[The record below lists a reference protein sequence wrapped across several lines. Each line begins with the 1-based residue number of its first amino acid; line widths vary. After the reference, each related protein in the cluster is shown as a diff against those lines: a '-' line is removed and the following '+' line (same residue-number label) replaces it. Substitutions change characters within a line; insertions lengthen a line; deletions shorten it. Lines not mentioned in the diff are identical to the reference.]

1 MSEKILIVGMGN
13 LLYKDEGV
21 GIHVIQ
27 EMKKMTLPA
36 HIELLDIGTFTMDL
50 PSYLEGV
57 KKMIVI
63 DAMKAGGECGTV
75 YKCKPEDLIP
85 KGEEPISL
93 HEIGLLESLGMAKKM
108 GYELETLI
116 IGVEPKIFDWGM
128 ELSEE
133 VKAVISNIS
142 DEVLK
147 ES

>member
-1 MSEKILIVGMGN
+1 MGN

-21 GIHVIQ
+21 GVHVIQ

-75 YKCKPEDLIP
+75 YKCKPKDLIP
-85 KGEEPISL
+85 NGEEPISL

-133 VKAVISNIS
+133 VKAVIPNII